1 MNSLRSGAPRTLLAA
16 GLYFAV
22 VFGTGFVL
30 GTIRVLWAEPRFGPR
45 LAELIEAPIM
55 LVVIVVAARWVVGGY
70 ARQFSRRRRAALGVS
85 ALLLTLCIELLL
97 VSLVRGQSVGDYFAG
112 RDPVSGS
119 VYYVLLVLFAAMPA
133 LLRRR

>member
-1 MNSLRSGAPRTLLAA
+1 VTAPRGGAPSTLLAA
-16 GLYFAV
+16 LIYFAA
-22 VFGTGFVL
+22 VFGAGFVL
-30 GTIRVLWAEPRFGPR
+30 GTIRALWAEPRFGPR

-55 LVVIVVAARWVVGGY
+55 LVVIVVAARWIVGGY
-70 ARQFSRRRRAALGVS
+70 ARQFSRRRRAAFG
-85 ALLLTLCIELLL
+85 ALALVLMLVLELAL
-97 VSLVRGQSVGDYFAG
+97 VPLVRGLSIGNYFAG

>member
-1 MNSLRSGAPRTLLAA
+1 VTAPRGGAPATLLAA
-16 GLYFAV
+16 VIYFAV
-22 VFGTGFVL
+22 VFGAGFVL
-30 GTIRVLWAEPRFGPR
+30 GTVRALWAEPRFGPR

-55 LVVIVVAARWVVGGY
+55 LVVIVVAARWIVGGY
-70 ARQFSRRRRAALGVS
+70 ARQFSRRRRAAFG
-85 ALLLTLCIELLL
+85 ALALFLMLILELAL
-97 VSLVRGQSVGDYFAG
+97 VPIVRGQSIGDYFAG